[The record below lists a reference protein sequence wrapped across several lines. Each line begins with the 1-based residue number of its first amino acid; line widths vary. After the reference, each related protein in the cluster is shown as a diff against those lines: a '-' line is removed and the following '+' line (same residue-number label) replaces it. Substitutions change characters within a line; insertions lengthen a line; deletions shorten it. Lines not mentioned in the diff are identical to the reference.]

1 MCRVK
6 LAPIAFQRDTA
17 LRPRPFRAML
27 YAFETSGLHE
37 ALDAHAR
44 LQ

>member
-1 MCRVK
+1 VCRVK

-17 LRPRPFRAML
+17 RRPRPFRAVS

-37 ALDAHAR
+37 ALDAHAW